1 MEDIGSSELELKLR
15 VVCAGNCIGC
25 GKPINLVMHRADDKI
40 PDIFFCKTCM
50 KKVTKNEQKTD
61 KEIFEKTDSQTPI
74 R

>member
-1 MEDIGSSELELKLR
+1 MEDIGLSELELK
-15 VVCAGNCIGC
+15 VICAGNCIAC
-25 GKPINLVMHRADDKI
+25 GKPINLVMHRADNKT

-50 KKVTKNEQKTD
+50 EKVTKNEQKTD